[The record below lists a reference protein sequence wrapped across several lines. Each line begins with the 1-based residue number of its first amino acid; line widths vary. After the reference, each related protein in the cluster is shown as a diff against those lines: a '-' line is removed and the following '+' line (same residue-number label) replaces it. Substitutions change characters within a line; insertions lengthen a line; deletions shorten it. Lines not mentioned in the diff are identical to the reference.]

1 MVRVLVALIIVLLI
15 VSCSSGTHY
24 APIENR
30 TKIPFSYNKFHIVSS
45 GETLYSIAWRYG
57 MDVRG
62 LAITNS
68 IDASY
73 VIFPGQKLLLNDSKK
88 VTVGSRKS
96 TTTAKKPALKPS
108 SKLYKSS
115 VTATRKPVRQ
125 SVQVLASKGFPFRW
139 QWPAR
144 GSVSNAFRA
153 SGPSHKGID
162 LRGKLSEPVYA
173 ANSGKVVYA
182 GNGLAGY
189 GQLLILKHG
198 EHYLSAYAHNSKLLV
213 KEGDMIKVGQKIA
226 EMGDT
231 GTSTNTVKLHFEIRR
246 DGKPIN
252 PVSVLPRR

>member
-1 MVRVLVALIIVLLI
+1 MVRVFGALFIVLLI

-30 TKIPFSYNKFHIVSS
+30 TKIPFSYNKFHIVSP

-57 MDVRG
+57 LDVRG
-62 LAITNS
+62 LARTNR
-68 IDASY
+68 IDSSY
-73 VIFPGQKLLLNDSKK
+73 VIFPGQKLLLNDSGK
-88 VTVGSRKS
+88 VTV
-96 TTTAKKPALKPS
+96 AKKKSAKA
-108 SKLYKSS
+108 SKKSVS
-115 VTATRKPVRQ
+115 KTVSKSHETPVATLRKPVNK
-125 SVQVLASKGFPFRW
+125 SIQVAASKGFPFKW

-144 GSVSNAFRA
+144 GVVSNTFRV

-252 PVSVLPRR
+252 PISVLPRR

>member
-153 SGPSHKGID
+153 SGPSHKGISFQGPYDGIISTAAPQQVPEELLAQLAEGGRLVIPVGDDKSQD
-162 LRGKLSEPVYA
+162 LMLIEKTEQGVIESVIEPAFFVPFK
-173 ANSGKVVYA
+173 SGV
-182 GNGLAGY
+182 
-189 GQLLILKHG
+189 
-198 EHYLSAYAHNSKLLV
+198 
-213 KEGDMIKVGQKIA
+213 
-226 EMGDT
+226 
-231 GTSTNTVKLHFEIRR
+231 IR
-246 DGKPIN
+246 
-252 PVSVLPRR
+252 